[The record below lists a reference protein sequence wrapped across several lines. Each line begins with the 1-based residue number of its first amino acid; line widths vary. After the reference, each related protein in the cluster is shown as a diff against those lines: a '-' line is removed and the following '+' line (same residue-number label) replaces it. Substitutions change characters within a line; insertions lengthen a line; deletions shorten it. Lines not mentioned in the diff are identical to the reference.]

1 MSLKIPFA
9 SSLKFQDAIT
19 VALLN
24 NATLRL
30 YSNNHVPANADTV
43 ADYTE
48 ATFPGYA
55 GIALSAWSAA
65 ALNASNKAE
74 TVLPIQVFTAGVIV
88 TPQDIYGIYVTYDVD
103 GSLLYA
109 ELDSSG
115 PITIASTGQSYGYLP
130 RVTYKSEF

>member
-1 MSLKIPFA
+1 VSLKIPFL

-19 VALLN
+19 LTLLN

-30 YSNNHVPANADTV
+30 YQNNHTPDDADDVT
-43 ADYTE
+43 DYTE
-48 ATFPGYA
+48 ATFPSYA
-55 GIALSAWSAA
+55 GIPLAAWSAA

-74 TVLPIQVFTAGVIV
+74 TELPVQVFTAGVVI

-109 ELDSSG
+109 EEDASG
-115 PITIASTGQSYGYLP
+115 PITISSTGQSYGYLP